1 MKFSEKYK
9 LYVTKQGLIYR
20 LRNDKLVYV
29 KPSIQNGY
37 ERVYEGLV
45 HRIVWE
51 TFNSEIPQGYEI
63 DHINNKLDDNRLDNL
78 QLLTKSANLQKA
90 HLGKKKSELT
100 KRKISEAQKGRK
112 NPWTVEYNK
121 TRKFKQTN
129 ESKQKISESM
139 KKRWREKH
147 AAD

>member
-1 MKFSEKYK
+1 MIYSEKYK

-20 LRNDKLVYV
+20 LRNDKLVYI
-29 KPSIQNGY
+29 KPSNQNGY

-51 TFNSEIPQGYEI
+51 TFNGEIPKGFEI
-63 DHINNKLDDNRLDNL
+63 DHINNKRDDNRLDNL

-112 NPWTVEYNK
+112 NPWTTEYNK
-121 TRKFKQTN
+121 TRNFKQTK
-129 ESKQKISESM
+129 ESKQKISETM
-139 KKRWREKH
+139 KQRWREKH
-147 AAD
+147 AAG